1 MKLYLGNWLSIFWV
15 MIIKG
20 EDGTEKYRFEDTSGF
35 TWGLVDAN
43 GNKLLS
49 LSKEWD
55 RAGLKPLRPCHGTLD
70 GIKFTAQWEAPYP
83 PMFDFGDF
91 GWKAEG
97 DLMSRDFV
105 LTRRGQQAATL
116 KRHWL
121 RLGSQYTLDVADP
134 AHELEALAVALCIH
148 LMHRYK

>member
-1 MKLYLGNWLSIFWV
+1 MKLHLVNWLSPFSS

-20 EDGTEKYRFEDTSGF
+20 EDGTEKYRFEEASGF
-35 TWGLVDAN
+35 TWELTDAN

-49 LSKEWD
+49 LYKEWD
-55 RAGLKPLRPCHGTLD
+55 KAGLRPLRPCHGTLD

-83 PMFDFGDF
+83 PMFNFGDF

-97 DLMSRDFV
+97 DLMSREFV
-105 LTRRGQQAATL
+105 LTRKGQQAATL
-116 KRHWL
+116 RRHWL

-134 AHELEALAVALCIH
+134 ANELEALAVALCIY
-148 LMHRYK
+148 LMRKRK